1 MDRLEKD
8 KPAEY
13 AMAFD
18 FAPTK
23 EELAECREM
32 MKYDFGPTKEIE
44 KATMSYSASGN
55 SNGVQSEETRIDG
68 LRLPDQSKDDP
79 TSYTFTYSEDH
90 QEPNVKTAVF
100 KRNQDGQLE
109 PVTDE
114 NIKANINELAGFMM
128 NRESMQRAQNLCRN
142 VLLDAGESPDKYLP
156 KLDADFLSEDARPV
170 PFYDNTIY
178 PPNSDADLDLGA
190 AADKSVPY
198 YDNTV
203 YPPNSGSDADLDL
216 DLAKTVPYY
225 DNTILPPAAPLG
237 NKKSGRPNW

>member
-8 KPAEY
+8 KPAEN